1 MAMKFRKSFKVAP
14 GMRVNV
20 SSRGIG
26 ASVGV
31 KGLRYSVNSRGQ
43 RRTTVSIPG
52 TGLSSTRTSS
62 SRSNSNRTY
71 KSAAQQNRQ
80 ALARQQKEIAKQE
93 ELERAR
99 YEVQVFENK
108 IDLIHSIHKE
118 CDDHFDW
125 FDISR
130 SKHPHHLKETGF
142 HELEAQE
149 KLNAFKPSMMQKMLK
164 TANKEEEKLRQE
176 VSLAREKDA
185 EESKELIRTTRLAN
199 RILQQDIDA
208 YLQVIEELS
217 PLDDLLEFGSGFE
230 FIIEDPKTLEVEFNV
245 HSKDVVPTEQKSL
258 TKTGK
263 LTVKEMPK
271 TKYHDITQ
279 DYVCSC
285 AIRIARDMF
294 AILPFD
300 LVVVHAMDE
309 VLDTSTGRTDTLPIL
324 SVRFD
329 KATLNSLNFEA
340 IDCSDSMANFQHN
353 MKFRKTQGFSPVE
366 KVQLL
371 Q

>member
-1 MAMKFRKSFKVAP
+1 MAIGFRKSFKIAP
-14 GMRVNV
+14 GMRINV
-20 SSRGIG
+20 SHKGVG

-43 RRTTVSIPG
+43 RRTTAGIPG
-52 TGLSSTRTSS
+52 TGIYASS
-62 SRSNSNRTY
+62 SSSGRSY

-99 YEVQVFENK
+99 YEVEVYENK

-125 FDISR
+125 YEISR
-130 SKHPHHLKETGF
+130 LKHPHHTKETGM

-149 KLNAFKPSMMQKMLK
+149 KLRTFKPSMMQKLLK
-164 TANKEEEKLRQE
+164 TADKEEEKLRQE
-176 VSLAREKDA
+176 VAAAREKD
-185 EESKELIRTTRLAN
+185 EQESKELIRTTRLAN
-199 RILQQDIDA
+199 RILQKDTDA

-230 FIIEDPKTLEVEFNV
+230 FIIENPKMLEVEFNV
-245 HSKDVVPTEQKSL
+245 HSKDVVPTQQKSL

-263 LTVKEMPK
+263 LSVKEMSK
-271 TKYHDITQ
+271 TNYYDIVQ

-294 AILPFD
+294 AILPFET
-300 LVVVHAMDE
+300 VVVHAMDE
-309 VLDTSTGRTDTLPIL
+309 ILDTSTGRTETLPIL

-329 KATLNSLNFEA
+329 KALLNSLNFDA
-340 IDCSDSMANFQHN
+340 IDCSDSMANFEHQ
-353 MKFRKTQGFSPVE
+353 MKFKKTQGFSAVE
-366 KVQLL
+366 KIQL
-371 Q
+371 QHQ

>member
-1 MAMKFRKSFKVAP
+1 MAIRFRKSFKVAP

-43 RRTTVSIPG
+43 RRTTASIPG
-52 TGLSSTRTSS
+52 TGISSTRSS
-62 SRSNSNRTY
+62 SSRTY

-99 YEVQVFENK
+99 YDVEVYENK
-108 IDLIHSIHKE
+108 IELIHSIHKE

-125 FDISR
+125 FEISR

-149 KLNAFKPSMMQKMLK
+149 KLDLFKPSMIQKMLK
-164 TANKEEEKLRQE
+164 TAEKEEEKLRQE
-176 VSLAREKDA
+176 VSLAREKDT

-199 RILQQDIDA
+199 RILQQDTDA

-245 HSKDVVPTEQKSL
+245 HSKNVVPREQKSL

-263 LTVKEMPK
+263 LTIKDMPK
-271 TKYHDITQ
+271 TKYYDITQ

-300 LVVVHAMDE
+300 TVVVHAMDE
-309 VLDTSTGRTDTLPIL
+309 VLDTSTGRTDALPIL

-329 KATLNSLNFEA
+329 KAALNSLNFKA
-340 IDCSDSMANFQHN
+340 IDCSDSMVNFQHN

-366 KVQLL
+366 RVQLP
-371 Q
+371 QS

>member
-1 MAMKFRKSFKVAP
+1 MAIRFRKSFKVAP

-20 SSRGIG
+20 SSRGVG
-26 ASVGV
+26 ASVGG

-43 RRTTVSIPG
+43 RRTTMSIPG
-52 TGLSSTRTSS
+52 TGLSSTSYNS
-62 SRSNSNRTY
+62 SRSY
-71 KSAAQQNRQ
+71 KSAAQQNKQ

-125 FDISR
+125 FEISR
-130 SKHPHHLKETGF
+130 SKHPHHTKEIGL
-142 HELEAQE
+142 HEMEAQE
-149 KLNAFKPSMMQKMLK
+149 KLNSFKPTLMQKMLK
-164 TANKEEEKLRQE
+164 TVEKEELKLRNE
-176 VSLAREKDA
+176 VVLAREQDS
-185 EESKELIRTTRLAN
+185 EEFKELIRTTRLAN
-199 RILQQDIDA
+199 RILQQDTDA

-245 HSKDVVPTEQKSL
+245 HSKDIVPSEQKSL

-263 LTVKEMPK
+263 LSVKEMPK
-271 TKYHDITQ
+271 SRYYDITQ

-285 AIRIARDMF
+285 SIRIARDMF

-300 LVVVHAMDE
+300 TVIIHAMDDI
-309 VLDTSTGRTDTLPIL
+309 LDTSTGRNETLPIL

-329 KATLNSLNFEA
+329 KATLNNLNFEA
-340 IDCSDSMANFQHN
+340 IDCSDSMVNFQHN
-353 MKFRKTQGFSPVE
+353 MKFKKTQGFSPIE
-366 KVQLL
+366 KVQVSH
-371 Q
+371 

>member
-1 MAMKFRKSFKVAP
+1 MVRFRKSFKVAP

-20 SSRGIG
+20 SSRGVG

-43 RRTTVSIPG
+43 RRTTASIPG
-52 TGLSSTRTSS
+52 TGIYTTSS
-62 SRSNSNRTY
+62 SSGRTY

-99 YEVQVFENK
+99 YEVKVYENK
-108 IDLIHSIHKE
+108 IELIHSIHKE
-118 CDDHFDW
+118 CDDQFDW
-125 FDISR
+125 FEISR
-130 SKHPHHLKETGF
+130 AMHPHHKKETGF
-142 HELEAQE
+142 HELEAIE
-149 KLNAFKPSMMQKMLK
+149 KLKAFKPSMMQKILK
-164 TANKEEEKLRQE
+164 TADKEEEKLRQE
-176 VSLAREKDA
+176 VVTAREKD
-185 EESKELIRTTRLAN
+185 EQESKELIRTTRIAN
-199 RILQQDIDA
+199 RILQQDVDA

-230 FIIEDPKTLEVEFNV
+230 FIIEEPKTLEVEFNV
-245 HSKDVVPTEQKSL
+245 HSKNVVPTEQKTL

-263 LTVKEMPK
+263 LSVKEMSK
-271 TKYHDITQ
+271 SKYYDIVQ

-300 LVVVHAMDE
+300 TVVVHAMDE
-309 VLDTSTGRTDTLPIL
+309 ILDTSTGRTETLPIL

-329 KATLNSLNFEA
+329 KAVLNSLNFEA
-340 IDCSDSMANFQHN
+340 IDCSDSMSNFEHN
-353 MKFRKTQGFSPVE
+353 MKFKKTQGFAPVE
-366 KVQLL
+366 KLQL
-371 Q
+371 QYQ

>member
-1 MAMKFRKSFKVAP
+1 MAVRFRKSFKVAP

-20 SSRGIG
+20 SSRGVG

-31 KGLRYSVNSRGQ
+31 KGLRHSVNSRGQ
-43 RRTTVSIPG
+43 RRTTTSIPG
-52 TGLSSTRTSS
+52 TGLYSTSS
-62 SRSNSNRTY
+62 SSSRTY
-71 KSAAQQNRQ
+71 KSTAQQNKQ
-80 ALARQQKEIAKQE
+80 SLARQQKEIAKQE

-99 YEVQVFENK
+99 YEVQLFENK

-118 CDDHFDW
+118 CDDQFNW
-125 FDISR
+125 LEISR
-130 SKHPHHLKETGF
+130 AKHPHHTKETGI
-142 HELEAQE
+142 HELEALDHL
-149 KLNAFKPSMMQKMLK
+149 KSFKPSMMQKLFK
-164 TANKEEEKLRQE
+164 TADKEEEKLRQE
-176 VSLAREKDA
+176 VSAARIKDE

-199 RILQQDIDA
+199 RILQKDIDA

-230 FIIEDPKTLEVEFNV
+230 FIIEDPQTIEVEFNV
-245 HSKDVVPTEQKSL
+245 HSKNVVPTEQKTL

-263 LTVKEMPK
+263 LSVKEMSK
-271 TKYHDITQ
+271 SKYYDILQ

-300 LVVVHAMDE
+300 TVVVHAMDE
-309 VLDTSTGRTDTLPIL
+309 ILDTSTGKTETLPVL

-329 KATLNSLNFEA
+329 KTALNSLNFEA
-340 IDCSDSMANFQHN
+340 IDCSDSMVNFEHN
-353 MKFRKTQGFSPVE
+353 MKFKKTQGFAPVE
-366 KVQLL
+366 KIEL
-371 Q
+371 

>member
-1 MAMKFRKSFKVAP
+1 MAVRFRKSFKVAP
-14 GMRVNV
+14 GMRINV
-20 SSRGIG
+20 SSRGVG

-52 TGLSSTRTSS
+52 TGIYSTSTSS
-62 SRSNSNRTY
+62 GRTY
-71 KSAAQQNRQ
+71 KSAAQKNRQ

-99 YEVQVFENK
+99 YEVQVYENK

-125 FDISR
+125 YEISR
-130 SKHPHHLKETGF
+130 SKHPHHTKETGF
-142 HELEAQE
+142 HELAAIDN
-149 KLNAFKPSMMQKMLK
+149 LNNFKPSMMQKILK
-164 TANKEEEKLRQE
+164 TGDKEEEKLRQE
-176 VSLAREKDA
+176 IVAAREKD
-185 EESKELIRTTRLAN
+185 EQESKELIRTMRVAN
-199 RILQQDIDA
+199 KILQQDIDT

-245 HSKDVVPTEQKSL
+245 HSKNVVPTTQKTL

-263 LTVKEMPK
+263 LSVKEMSK
-271 TKYHDITQ
+271 TTYYDIVQ

-300 LVVVHAMDE
+300 TVVVHAMDE
-309 VLDTSTGRTDTLPIL
+309 ILDTATGRTDTLPIL

-329 KATLNSLNFEA
+329 KAVLNSLNFEA
-340 IDCSDSMANFQHN
+340 IDCSDSMVNFEHH
-353 MKFRKTQGFSPVE
+353 MKFKKTQGFSPVE
-366 KVQLL
+366 KIELRYQ
-371 Q
+371 

>member
-1 MAMKFRKSFKVAP
+1 MAIGFRKSFKVAP
-14 GMRVNV
+14 GMRINV
-20 SSRGIG
+20 SHRGVG

-43 RRTTVSIPG
+43 RRTTAGIPG
-52 TGLSSTRTSS
+52 TGIYATSS
-62 SRSNSNRTY
+62 SSGRSY

-99 YEVQVFENK
+99 YEVQLYENK

-125 FDISR
+125 FEISR
-130 SKHPHHLKETGF
+130 SKHPHHTKETGF
-142 HELEAQE
+142 YELEAQA
-149 KLNAFKPSMMQKMLK
+149 KLKTFKPSMMQKLLK
-164 TANKEEEKLRQE
+164 TADKEEAKLHQE
-176 VSLAREKDA
+176 VASVREKD
-185 EESKELIRTTRLAN
+185 EQEFKELIRTTRLAN
-199 RILQQDIDA
+199 RILQQDTDA

-230 FIIEDPKTLEVEFNV
+230 FIIEDPKTLEVEFSV
-245 HSKDVVPTEQKSL
+245 HSRDVVPTQQKSL

-263 LTVKEMPK
+263 LSVKEMSK
-271 TKYHDITQ
+271 TKYYDILQ

-294 AILPFD
+294 AILPFAT
-300 LVVVHAMDE
+300 VVVHAMDDI
-309 VLDTSTGRTDTLPIL
+309 LDTSTGRTETLPIL
-324 SVRFD
+324 SIRFD
-329 KATLNSLNFEA
+329 KDVLNSLNFEA
-340 IDCSDSMANFQHN
+340 IDCSDSMANFEHK
-353 MKFRKTQGFSPVE
+353 MKFKKTHGFSAVE
-366 KVQLL
+366 KIQL
-371 Q
+371 QHQ

>member
-1 MAMKFRKSFKVAP
+1 MAVRFRKSFKVAP

-20 SSRGIG
+20 SSRGVG

-43 RRTTVSIPG
+43 RRTTTSIPG
-52 TGLSSTRTSS
+52 TGLYSTSTSS
-62 SRSNSNRTY
+62 SRTY

-99 YEVQVFENK
+99 YEVQVYENK
-108 IDLIHSIHKE
+108 IELLHSIHKE
-118 CDDHFDW
+118 CDDQFDW
-125 FDISR
+125 YEISR
-130 SKHPHHLKETGF
+130 AKHPHHQNETGI
-142 HELEAQE
+142 HELEAIE
-149 KLNAFKPSMMQKMLK
+149 KLKSFKPSMIQKLFK
-164 TANKEEEKLRQE
+164 TAEKEEEKLRQDI
-176 VSLAREKDA
+176 SLAREKD
-185 EESKELIRTTRLAN
+185 EEEAKELIRTTRVAN
-199 RILQQDIDA
+199 RILQQDVDA

-230 FIIEDPKTLEVEFNV
+230 FIISDPKVIEVEFNV
-245 HSKDVVPTEQKSL
+245 HSKNVVPTEQKTL

-263 LTVKEMPK
+263 LSVKEMSK
-271 TKYHDITQ
+271 TNYYDILQ

-294 AILPFD
+294 AILPFET
-300 LVVVHAMDE
+300 VVVHAMDE
-309 VLDTSTGRTDTLPIL
+309 ILDTSTGKTETLPIL

-329 KATLNSLNFEA
+329 KAVLNSLNFET
-340 IDCSDSMANFQHN
+340 IDCSDSMVNFENN
-353 MKFRKTQGFSPVE
+353 MKFKKTQGFIPVKKIE
-366 KVQLL
+366 L
-371 Q
+371 

>member
-1 MAMKFRKSFKVAP
+1 MVRFRKSFKVAP

-20 SSRGIG
+20 SSRGVG

-43 RRTTVSIPG
+43 RRTTASIPG
-52 TGLSSTRTSS
+52 TGIYTTSS
-62 SRSNSNRTY
+62 SSGRTY

-99 YEVQVFENK
+99 YEVQVYENK
-108 IDLIHSIHKE
+108 IELIHSIHKE
-118 CDDHFDW
+118 CDDYFDW
-125 FDISR
+125 AEISR
-130 SKHPHHLKETGF
+130 ATHPHHKKETGF
-142 HELEAQE
+142 HELEAID
-149 KLNAFKPSMMQKMLK
+149 KLKTFKPSMMQKILK
-164 TANKEEEKLRQE
+164 TAEKEEEKLRQE
-176 VSLAREKDA
+176 VVAAREKD
-185 EESKELIRTTRLAN
+185 EQESKELIRTTRIAN

-230 FIIEDPKTLEVEFNV
+230 FIIEDLKTLEVEFNV
-245 HSKDVVPTEQKSL
+245 HSKNVVPTEQKTL

-263 LTVKEMPK
+263 LSVKEMSK
-271 TKYHDITQ
+271 SKYYDIVQ

-294 AILPFD
+294 AILPFET
-300 LVVVHAMDE
+300 VVVHAMDE
-309 VLDTSTGRTDTLPIL
+309 ILDTSTGRTETMPIL
-324 SVRFD
+324 SVRFE
-329 KATLNSLNFEA
+329 KAVLNSLNFEA
-340 IDCSDSMANFQHN
+340 IDCSDSMSNFEHN
-353 MKFRKTQGFSPVE
+353 MKFKKTQGFAPVE
-366 KVQLL
+366 KLQL
-371 Q
+371 QYQ

>member
-1 MAMKFRKSFKVAP
+1 MAVRFRKSFKVAP
-14 GMRVNV
+14 GLRVNV

-26 ASVGV
+26 ASAGV

-52 TGLSSTRTSS
+52 TGISSTSTSSS
-62 SRSNSNRTY
+62 SRSSTNRTY
-71 KSAAQQNRQ
+71 KSAAQQRQQ

-93 ELERAR
+93 EIERAR

-118 CDDHFDW
+118 CDDYFDW
-125 FDISR
+125 FEISR
-130 SKHPHHLKETGF
+130 AKHPHHTKETGIY
-142 HELEAQE
+142 ELEALD
-149 KLNAFKPSMMQKMLK
+149 KLNSFKPSMMHKLLK
-164 TANKEEEKLRQE
+164 TADKEEAKLRQE
-176 VSLAREKDA
+176 VALAREKD
-185 EESKELIRTTRLAN
+185 EQESKELIRTTRLAN
-199 RILQQDIDA
+199 RVLQQDADA

-230 FIIEDPKTLEVEFNV
+230 FIIEEPKVLEVEFNV
-245 HSKDVVPTEQKSL
+245 HSKNVVPTEQKTL

-263 LTVKEMPK
+263 LSVKEMPK
-271 TKYHDITQ
+271 SKYYDIVQ

-300 LVVVHAMDE
+300 TVVVHAMDE
-309 VLDTSTGRTDTLPIL
+309 SLNTSTGRTEILPIL

-329 KATLNSLNFEA
+329 KAALNSLNFEA
-340 IDCSDSMANFQHN
+340 IDCSDAMVNFVHN
-353 MKFRKTQGFSPVE
+353 MKFKKTQGFAPVE
-366 KVQLL
+366 KIDL
-371 Q
+371 